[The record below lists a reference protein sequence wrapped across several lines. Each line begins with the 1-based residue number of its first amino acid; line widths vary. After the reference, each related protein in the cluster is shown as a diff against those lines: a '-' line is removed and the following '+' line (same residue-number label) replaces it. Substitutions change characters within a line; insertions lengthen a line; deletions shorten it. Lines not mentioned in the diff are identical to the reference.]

1 MLNRTTALLLG
12 TACFLA
18 LFTTFHAID
27 FAVQFDGA
35 NTFDPEF
42 DWPFM
47 HASTINFAQQ
57 PAGHL
62 NERE

>member
-1 MLNRTTALLLG
+1 MFNRTTALLLG

-35 NTFDPEF
+35 STFDPELG
-42 DWPFM
+42 WPLM
-47 HASTINFAQQ
+47 HASTIDFVPQA
-57 PAGHL
+57 AGHL